1 MGDETEQPGQRA
13 PAADGRPAAGPDPV
27 ADPTSEAHEAT
38 PSEPAIPS
46 PDRSGQRAPR
56 PPEALERL
64 SRQWESYEPIG
75 SASSLTSLELTVPED
90 PRGFDYLGAL
100 TGDAPATVATT
111 EALWR
116 ARSSVVRPIQPR
128 SPACSPQSCGRPRGG
143 DARPRSAPYPV
154 GRRSLRRQRFSSTA
168 GTRPGCLRCGGCGR
182 PRRASGRLGRG
193 GPLLSRT
200 ADRGQVGR
208 IRPGLEAA
216 AALEADL
223 LDRASPAR
231 FNHRTSAGRRAPA
244 RSTARSRMG
253 L

>member
-64 SRQWESYEPIG
+64 DRQWESSEAIG

-111 EALWR
+111 EALWLEAQLAADALAFGR
-116 ARSSVVRPIQPR
+116 LVRPTVALVP
-128 SPACSPQSCGRPRGG
+128 
-143 DARPRSAPYPV
+143 
-154 GRRSLRRQRFSSTA
+154 
-168 GTRPGCLRCGGCGR
+168 
-182 PRRASGRLGRG
+182 LGRAWHVIRAAG
-193 GPLLSRT
+193 SVIWVIDGPGWPTPIAAVSAARRRYHAALLAEIAAEADET
-200 ADRGQVGR
+200 DEEAIPPAAAPADRT
-208 IRPGLEAA
+208 
-216 AALEADL
+216 
-223 LDRASPAR
+223 
-231 FNHRTSAGRRAPA
+231 TSTEPTEEVR
-244 RSTARSRMG
+244 
-253 L
+253 